1 MSLSLL
7 KTRFERI
14 DDVAR
19 QGSDAQQ
26 GVLTARS
33 GVCRERPSRAKRE
46 FALHYNRWHISQG
59 FVEGA
64 LRWMRLNDQCTHVGS
79 TRSSAQHIR
88 SASASGTRWVGPGY

>member
-1 MSLSLL
+1 MGMGQWARRLLLELQDPAATVAESGGVSLL

-26 GVLTARS
+26 RVLTARS
-33 GVCRERPSRAKRE
+33 GVCRARPSRAKRE

-64 LRWMRLNDQCTHVGS
+64 LR
-79 TRSSAQHIR
+79 
-88 SASASGTRWVGPGY
+88 